1 MWPNVCVVF
10 FFNQLCWVDSS
21 RSEII
26 FLQNFEDI
34 SHWILNPSFAIE
46 KSKITLIIFSFEHD
60 LLFCS
65 FSYLDVL
72 VLLCPNVLK
81 VQSEV
86 PWNSFSLETHIL
98 QLRKFLLKYVI
109 DDFLP
114 SFLPLS
120 FPVVTT
126 IWIVGLLDW
135 ACNVISFSFL
145 FPMFLSFAYT
155 SCMIVSALNVSAFI
169 EFFTS
174 TVLISNF
181 PDLLCMNVISPLVQE
196 YQ

>member
-10 FFNQLCWVDSS
+10 FLNQLCWVDSS

-65 FSYLDVL
+65 FSCLDVL

-114 SFLPLS
+114 SLLPLS

-126 IWIVGLLDW
+126 IWTVGLLDW
-135 ACNVISFSFL
+135 AWNVISFSFL
-145 FPMFLSFAYT
+145 FPTFLSFAYT
-155 SCMIVSALNVSAFI
+155 SCMIVSALNASAFI

-181 PDLLCMNVISPLVQE
+181 PDLLCMNVISPLV
-196 YQ
+196 

>member
-10 FFNQLCWVDSS
+10 FLNQLCWVDSS

-155 SCMIVSALNVSAFI
+155 SCMIVSVLNVSAFI

>member
-1 MWPNVCVVF
+1 MCVVF
-10 FFNQLCWVDSS
+10 FLNQLCWVDSS

-155 SCMIVSALNVSAFI
+155 SCMIVSVLNVSAFI

>member
-10 FFNQLCWVDSS
+10 FLNQLCWVDSS

-126 IWIVGLLDW
+126 IWTVGLLDW

-155 SCMIVSALNVSAFI
+155 SCMIVSVLNVSAFI